1 MVNQESGGI
10 NQDDEDR
17 ADLKQDIHQSL
28 SSKKIQDE
36 FEIEI
41 NFINKSIGDITTRV
55 INLQKQLNKRNNNIV
70 GDVSKIIHHVLHET
84 ENVQTETEILQKGY
98 NKQ

>member
-55 INLQKQLNKRNNNIV
+55 INL
-70 GDVSKIIHHVLHET
+70 
-84 ENVQTETEILQKGY
+84 
-98 NKQ
+98 

>member
-17 ADLKQDIHQSL
+17 AGLKQDIHQSL

-55 INLQKQLNKRNNNIV
+55 INL
-70 GDVSKIIHHVLHET
+70 
-84 ENVQTETEILQKGY
+84 
-98 NKQ
+98 